1 MTATITATTPTEPEG
16 SSMSLDDRVAAACGH
31 LNACYAQLVALLRE
45 VIATGAWNGHGI
57 RSAEQ
62 WIGWRTGLSA
72 THCRTLAA
80 LVAAADTH
88 PQVAESFQAGE
99 LSIDQAGLAIQARP
113 EHQADIAVWARV
125 MTLPQLRL
133 AVRASNVS
141 GEERDAATDRA
152 PDPDPQQAAPAQ
164 WQREYLSL
172 QQDGDG
178 SWRLHGRLDADHGA
192 LVDAALSEAR
202 DRLFREGHH
211 DVTWTDALVDVA
223 ERSFV
228 AAPAERRE
236 RFRINL
242 FMDPAQ
248 SATATWIN
256 GIAVPDSIARLCLCD
271 GTISPVFFDEARPVS
286 VGRSQRIVPERT
298 RRIVVHRDKQCR
310 NPLCGARRGLEVHH
324 IIHWSDD
331 GTTDTWNLV
340 TLCRR
345 CHRDHHLGHFDLS
358 GNADD
363 PDGVVFRDVH
373 GRVTDTATHAAKPP
387 GPPPTPLRPYR
398 HPLGERLQR
407 WAIQFN
413 SS

>member
-1 MTATITATTPTEPEG
+1 M
-16 SSMSLDDRVAAACGH
+16 
-31 LNACYAQLVALLRE
+31 
-45 VIATGAWNGHGI
+45 
-57 RSAEQ
+57 
-62 WIGWRTGLSA
+62 
-72 THCRTLAA
+72 
-80 LVAAADTH
+80 
-88 PQVAESFQAGE
+88 
-99 LSIDQAGLAIQARP
+99 
-113 EHQADIAVWARV
+113 
-125 MTLPQLRL
+125 
-133 AVRASNVS
+133 S

-228 AAPAERRE
+228 TAPAERRE

-271 GTISPVFFDEARPVS
+271 GTISPVFVDEARP
-286 VGRSQRIVPERT
+286 
-298 RRIVVHRDKQCR
+298 
-310 NPLCGARRGLEVHH
+310 
-324 IIHWSDD
+324 
-331 GTTDTWNLV
+331 
-340 TLCRR
+340 
-345 CHRDHHLGHFDLS
+345 
-358 GNADD
+358 
-363 PDGVVFRDVH
+363 
-373 GRVTDTATHAAKPP
+373 
-387 GPPPTPLRPYR
+387 
-398 HPLGERLQR
+398 
-407 WAIQFN
+407 
-413 SS
+413 

>member
-1 MTATITATTPTEPEG
+1 MPLPIVLQIPTRNKPRRRNGSVSICRSSRTETGRGACTAASTPIMGRSSTQHCPRLANDCSARATTTSRGPMRWSTSP
-16 SSMSLDDRVAAACGH
+16 
-31 LNACYAQLVALLRE
+31 N
-45 VIATGAWNGHGI
+45 
-57 RSAEQ
+57 
-62 WIGWRTGLSA
+62 
-72 THCRTLAA
+72 
-80 LVAAADTH
+80 
-88 PQVAESFQAGE
+88 
-99 LSIDQAGLAIQARP
+99 
-113 EHQADIAVWARV
+113 
-125 MTLPQLRL
+125 
-133 AVRASNVS
+133 
-141 GEERDAATDRA
+141 
-152 PDPDPQQAAPAQ
+152 
-164 WQREYLSL
+164 
-172 QQDGDG
+172 
-178 SWRLHGRLDADHGA
+178 
-192 LVDAALSEAR
+192 
-202 DRLFREGHH
+202 
-211 DVTWTDALVDVA
+211 
-223 ERSFV
+223 RSFV

-324 IIHWSDD
+324 IIHWSDG